1 MKAIVTIENL
11 TISFTN
17 LYGKSYAVRNL
28 SLSIPQGKTLGLVG
42 ESGCGK
48 SVTAYS
54 ILNLV
59 PKPGTIESGTI
70 TYNSIDLL
78 RCPDSTLRSIRG
90 KNISM
95 IFQEPMTSLNPVF
108 TIGYQVQE
116 AVEVHL
122 HYKNKEAKEY
132 TIELLGKAGIPN
144 PSQRYYAY
152 PHQLSGGLRQRA
164 MIAMALAAHP
174 DLLIADEPTTALDVT
189 IQSQILDL
197 LMTLQSTEHMSML
210 LITHDLG
217 IVANTA
223 DYIAIMYAGEIVEM
237 ALTKEIFENPLH
249 PYTHG
254 LMNCIPSLRKTAKRL
269 YTIPGNVPLITQ
281 PPQGCV
287 FHPRCYL
294 GDSECLQNPV
304 ILEEKT
310 KGHFVRCIKCK
321 GR

>member
-1 MKAIVTIENL
+1 MQPIVTVSNL
-11 TISFTN
+11 TISFAS
-17 LYGKSYAVRNL
+17 LYGKSYAVRHCNL
-28 SLSIPQGKTLGLVG
+28 EIPRAKTIGLVG

-59 PKPGTIESGTI
+59 PKPGIIESG
-70 TYNSIDLL
+70 SIIYDNINLL
-78 RCPDSTLRSIRG
+78 DCPDSTLRSIRG

-116 AVEVHL
+116 AVELHL
-122 HYKNKEAKEY
+122 LFEKEKAQEY
-132 TIELLGKAGIPN
+132 TIDLLAKAGIPN
-144 PSQRYYAY
+144 PGKRYYSY
-152 PHQLSGGLRQRA
+152 PHELSGGLRQRA

-197 LMTLQSTEHMSML
+197 LLTLQQEHNMSML

-223 DYIAIMYAGEIVEM
+223 DYIAIMYAGEIVEL
-237 ALTKEIFENPLH
+237 ASTGEIFNNPLH

-254 LMNCIPSLRKTAKRL
+254 LINCVPSLHKQQHRL
-269 YTIPGNVPLITQ
+269 YTIPGNVPVIQKMPT
-281 PPQGCV
+281 GCV
-287 FHPRCYL
+287 FYPRCYKAQ
-294 GDSECLQNPV
+294 DDCLHCPIELLPKKKNH
-304 ILEEKT
+304 T
-310 KGHFVRCIKCK
+310 VRCIKA
-321 GR
+321 

>member
-1 MKAIVTIENL
+1 MEAIVTIENL

-28 SLSIPQGKTLGLVG
+28 SLSIPKGKTLGLVG

-59 PKPGTIESGTI
+59 PKPGNIETGTI
-70 TYNSIDLL
+70 HYNSIDLL
-78 RCPDSTLRSIRG
+78 HCPEETLRSIRG
-90 KNISM
+90 KNIAM

-116 AVEVHL
+116 AVELHL
-122 HYKNKEAKEY
+122 QYNKEEAKEY

-152 PHQLSGGLRQRA
+152 PHELSGGLRQRA

-197 LMTLQSTEHMSML
+197 LLTLQATEHMSML

-223 DYIAIMYAGEIVEM
+223 DYIAIMYAGEIVES
-237 ALTKEIFENPLH
+237 APTKEIFDNPLH

-254 LMNCIPSLRKTAKRL
+254 LMNCIPSLQKTAKRL
-269 YTIPGNVPLITQ
+269 YTIPGNVPIITQ
-281 PPQGCV
+281 TPHGCV
-287 FHPRCYL
+287 FHPRCFL
-294 GDSECLQNPV
+294 GDDECLQHPV
-304 ILEEKT
+304 NLEEK
-310 KGHFVRCIKCK
+310 KKDHCVRCIKV
-321 GR
+321 